1 MSKLTWDQESE
12 RLYETGV
19 SECALYVY
27 DSSKKAYG
35 TGVAW
40 NGIKGI
46 TESPSGAETTSLYAN
61 NSKYLD
67 LVSVEELSGTI
78 NAYMFP
84 DEWAKCDGST
94 EIAPGV
100 YVGQQ
105 SRASFGLV
113 YKTIIGNDTE
123 GTDHGYKLHII
134 YGGKASPSERTYN
147 SVNDSPEAND
157 LSWTFKTTPVEV
169 NGHNKTSIITIDSTK
184 VDGVKLKDLEKI
196 LYGDESNEPKLPLP
210 NEIFT
215 TLGATVTA
223 QG

>member
-67 LVSVEELSGTI
+67 LVSVEE
-78 NAYMFP
+78 
-84 DEWAKCDGST
+84 
-94 EIAPGV
+94 
-100 YVGQQ
+100 
-105 SRASFGLV
+105 
-113 YKTIIGNDTE
+113 
-123 GTDHGYKLHII
+123 
-134 YGGKASPSERTYN
+134 
-147 SVNDSPEAND
+147 
-157 LSWTFKTTPVEV
+157 
-169 NGHNKTSIITIDSTK
+169 
-184 VDGVKLKDLEKI
+184 
-196 LYGDESNEPKLPLP
+196 
-210 NEIFT
+210 
-215 TLGATVTA
+215 
-223 QG
+223 

>member
-1 MSKLTWDQESE
+1 MSRLTWDQESE

-35 TGVAW
+35 NGVAW

-46 TESPSGAETTSLYAN
+46 TESPSGAETTPLYAN

-78 NAYMFP
+78 NAYMYP
-84 DEWAKCDGST
+84 DEWMKCDGSAT
-94 EIAPGV
+94 AGDGI
-100 YVGQQ
+100 YIGQQ

-134 YGGKASPSERTYN
+134 YGAKASPSERAYN
-147 SVNDSPEAND
+147 TVNDSPEAND
-157 LSWTFKTTPVEV
+157 LSWTFKTTPVEI
-169 NGHNKTSIITIDSTK
+169 NGFKKTSIITLDSTK
-184 VDGVKLKDLEKI
+184 VNSEKLKALDKI
-196 LYGDESNEPKLPLP
+196 LYGDGETDPRLPLP
-210 NEIFT
+210 DEILT
-215 TLGATVTA
+215 TLGVIANP

>member
-1 MSKLTWDQESE
+1 MSRLTWDQESE

-35 TGVAW
+35 NGVAW

-78 NAYMFP
+78 NAYMYP
-84 DEWAKCDGST
+84 DEWMKCDGSAT
-94 EIAPGV
+94 AGDGI
-100 YVGQQ
+100 YIGQQ

-134 YGGKASPSERTYN
+134 YGAKASPSERAYN
-147 SVNDSPEAND
+147 TVNDSPEAND
-157 LSWTFKTTPVEV
+157 LSWTFKTTPVEI
-169 NGHNKTSIITIDSTK
+169 NGFKKTSIITLDSTK
-184 VDGVKLKDLEKI
+184 VNSEKLKALDKI
-196 LYGDESNEPKLPLP
+196 LYGDGETDPRLPLP
-210 NEIFT
+210 DEILT
-215 TLGATVTA
+215 ILGVTA
-223 QG
+223 NPQG